1 MDRINKA
8 DTSATAEAFSLHAEE
23 YDHWFDDPRGRI
35 LFDAEVKAIR
45 LLMKNLSPPF
55 LEIGVGSGR
64 FARALG
70 IRYGIDPSEAL
81 LEKARKRGIR
91 AEKAFGEDMPFPDG
105 IFGGIFILF
114 TLCFVAAPMPV
125 LTEARRVL
133 KKGGGMILGIIDRES
148 PWGKLY
154 LTRKVEGHPLYQ
166 HANFFSIAEVTEMI
180 LTQGLTIEGYSS
192 TLCNPPN
199 EEAQEE
205 VVSKGLAEGAG
216 FVCILA
222 KKS

>member
-1 MDRINKA
+1 MDRIN
-8 DTSATAEAFSLHAEE
+8 TVNISAAVEAFSLHAEE

-64 FARALG
+64 FAKALG
-70 IRYGIDPSEAL
+70 IRYGIDPSDAL
-81 LEKARKRGIR
+81 LGKARKRGVR

-105 IFGGIFILF
+105 IFGGVFILF
-114 TLCFVAAPMPV
+114 TLCFVATPMPV
-125 LTEARRVL
+125 LTEAIRVL

-154 LTRKVEGHPLYQ
+154 LARKAEGHPLYQ
-166 HANFFSIAEVTEMI
+166 YANFFSIAEIAEMI
-180 LTQGLTIEGYSS
+180 HAQGLAIEGYSS
-192 TLCNPPN
+192 TLCNLP
-199 EEAQEE
+199 EEKVREE